1 MRDEAGGLTLAAF
14 KELVRE
20 QFFMLLLD
28 ERRAIAA
35 IPGMLEKD
43 PKRASRMASIVQRVI
58 DAVGLRSELERARL
72 AEVEALFQRAEAG
85 AGTSG
90 LLEHEEAALARV
102 RLPRSQAAGTS
113 KH

>member
-1 MRDEAGGLTLAAF
+1 
-14 KELVRE
+14 
-20 QFFMLLLD
+20 
-28 ERRAIAA
+28 
-35 IPGMLEKD
+35 
-43 PKRASRMASIVQRVI
+43 VI

-72 AEVEALFQRAEAG
+72 AEVEALFQRAG
-85 AGTSG
+85 PDTSG